1 MIEPAAK
8 VLAGTLLYV
17 AVLWTAQRNPRAAGM
32 MLTFPTLNG
41 IGLLLAEPTKVEE
54 AARSMLLMPILNGV
68 LCAGY
73 LAACLRLPRTR
84 LAPAA
89 SSLTM
94 TALAMIWLALA
105 WQIVSAHWGVPSDGQ
120 AAYALASAAGGLVL
134 TYLLHARQATRY
146 GREVGI
152 RSVTPDIASLIVNN
166 RARIAL
172 FALSLAG
179 VAVVDRLEG
188 SPAMLGVLASLPLV
202 AMFGMHAI
210 AADHA
215 MPAQTRRDALA
226 VMATGVWLGPA
237 VAITFVALFWRTLSL
252 LHHHGIGFS
261 YLAPAVIALL
271 VGWCLCLLAIWAAAG
286 LLHRM
291 QGPRSA
297 TRSS

>member
-1 MIEPAAK
+1 MTPAGERPLGELFAD
-8 VLAGTLLYV
+8 LAHQTGALVRQEVRL
-17 AVLWTAQRNPRAAGM
+17 ARAEM
-32 MLTFPTLNG
+32 S
-41 IGLLLAEPTKVEE
+41 EKVEE

-89 SSLTM
+89 SCLTM

-134 TYLLHARQATRY
+134 TFLLHARQATRY

-152 RSVTPDIASLIVNN
+152 RRVTPDIASLIVNN

-179 VAVVDRLEG
+179 VSVVDRLEG

-202 AMFGMHAI
+202 AMFGMHAL
-210 AADHA
+210 AGDNTVSPEA
-215 MPAQTRRDALA
+215 RRQALA
-226 VMATGVWLGPA
+226 TMAGGVWLGPA
-237 VAITFVALFWRTLSL
+237 IAIVFVAVFWRTLAVIHS
-252 LHHHGIGFS
+252 HGTGIEYVVPG
-261 YLAPAVIALL
+261 AIALL
-271 VGWCLCLLAIWAAAG
+271 VGWGLCLLAIWSASH
-286 LLHRM
+286 LLRLRRDV
-291 QGPRSA
+291 PRS
-297 TRSS
+297 T